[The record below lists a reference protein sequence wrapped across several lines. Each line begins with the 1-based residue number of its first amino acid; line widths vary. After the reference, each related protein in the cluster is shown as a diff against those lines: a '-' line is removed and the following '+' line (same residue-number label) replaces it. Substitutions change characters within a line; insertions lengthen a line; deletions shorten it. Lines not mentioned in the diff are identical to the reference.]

1 MLICTDKGD
10 YVVAEKV
17 VAVSVQ
23 KGNKPEQY
31 NVVLHISGDIG
42 IILTTCK
49 KEKDAEL
56 IRFNFA
62 HLIDYGKDEN
72 RMTIGKNQYNRKG
85 FKEACDAIRDNQ
97 IIRSALA

>member
-49 KEKDAEL
+49 KEQDAEL

-62 HLIDYGKDEN
+62 HLIDYGRGEDCI
-72 RMTIGKNQYNRKG
+72 TIGKNQYSQKG
-85 FKEACDAIRDNQ
+85 FKEALDIFRERKNRRVTA
-97 IIRSALA
+97 